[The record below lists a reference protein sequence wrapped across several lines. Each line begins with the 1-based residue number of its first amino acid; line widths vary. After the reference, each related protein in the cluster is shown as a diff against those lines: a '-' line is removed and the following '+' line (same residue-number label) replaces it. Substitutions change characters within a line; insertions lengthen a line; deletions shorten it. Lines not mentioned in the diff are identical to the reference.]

1 KDKVILL
8 YDSDGIVMSNDDSA
22 KVLNEVFVQSFSRDV
37 SCSIVTY
44 PTHDFFPMDPLVFDF
59 DGIVKLID
67 NLKVSSSCGI
77 DNINTK
83 FLRNTKIYG
92 AIFFTKIFEQ
102 SILTGVLPEDWK
114 TGKVV
119 PLHKSGDKHC
129 FDNYRPIS
137 ITSTPCKMLEHIIYS
152 HLVKYLESNSFFSS
166 AQHGFRKFFSCE
178 TQLLVFTSALFSLL
192 DHRSQVD
199 CIFLDSC

>member
-1 KDKVILL
+1 MFWSVINGKKDKVILL

-44 PTHDFFPMDPLVFDF
+44 PNHDFFPMDPLVFDF

-83 FLRNTKIYG
+83 FLKNTKIYS
-92 AIFFTKIFEQ
+92 AIFLTKIF
-102 SILTGVLPEDWK
+102 
-114 TGKVV
+114 
-119 PLHKSGDKHC
+119 
-129 FDNYRPIS
+129 
-137 ITSTPCKMLEHIIYS
+137 
-152 HLVKYLESNSFFSS
+152 
-166 AQHGFRKFFSCE
+166 
-178 TQLLVFTSALFSLL
+178 
-192 DHRSQVD
+192 
-199 CIFLDSC
+199 

>member
-1 KDKVILL
+1 MFWSVINGKKDKVILL

-44 PTHDFFPMDPLVFDF
+44 PNHDFFPMDPLVFDF

-83 FLRNTKIYG
+83 FLKNTKIYS
-92 AIFFTKIFEQ
+92 AIFLTKIFEQ

-129 FDNYRPIS
+129 PDNYRPIS

-152 HLVKYLESNSFFSS
+152 HLVKYLESNSFF
-166 AQHGFRKFFSCE
+166 
-178 TQLLVFTSALFSLL
+178 LVLTAWLS
-192 DHRSQVD
+192 
-199 CIFLDSC
+199 